1 MPDIIIDRPIPSQ
14 EASLALDKALRD
26 ALGDKCTGI
35 SGRIGGKDALK
46 HTITVHLSDKATA
59 EDDNTARQ
67 IVLAH
72 DFSKRTPEQEA
83 QAERKRLREAARA
96 KAQDSKATK
105 DEQIEYLMLE
115 VAHLREQL
123 GVG

>member
-1 MPDIIIDRPIPSQ
+1 MGDITVVRPLPSD
-14 EASLALDKALRD
+14 EAAEALDKALRD
-26 ALGDKCTGI
+26 ILGDKCTGV
-35 SGRIGGKDALK
+35 SARVGGKDSLN

-59 EDDNTARQ
+59 DDDNTARQ

-83 QAERKRLREAARA
+83 IAERKRIRETARA

-105 DEQIEYLMLE
+105 DEQIAYLMLE
-115 VAHLREQL
+115 IEYLRERH
-123 GVG
+123 GE